1 MMKPKMAHPII
12 SPVLIELNDKYPQP
26 TNMNRDIA
34 VLFTVPS
41 IVMVLPDKVLDL
53 KVLFDK
59 TGFPDLSDK
68 CLFICIFFSKL
79 WKPYKIS

>member
-1 MMKPKMAHPII
+1 
-12 SPVLIELNDKYPQP
+12 
-26 TNMNRDIA
+26 
-34 VLFTVPS
+34 
-41 IVMVLPDKVLDL
+41 LDL